1 VAVRFGI
8 LLPHFS
14 ARATPERLV
23 AFAPR
28 LEELGYD
35 SGWVRDNLDFRGG
48 HSFEAAGTL
57 FVDPFTAMTA
67 VAARTRNFG
76 LGTAVLTPFR
86 HPLVT
91 AQLVGGLTWLAG
103 DRIELGVGPGTPRR
117 PWDAVSI
124 DYGERIERCRE
135 MVEVLRVVAQGGPAT
150 YSGPYTQFSDVLIDP
165 APSATVPIWYGGA
178 ERHSL
183 RRIRAYADG
192 LLPGRC
198 PFPIYDDAI
207 AYLKGAEQEDGRT
220 YRLGSIP
227 LVAIEHTREEALARL
242 PVDALLD
249 AATERWKRPHTRVE
263 DLAGALIAGSPDEIG
278 EQLRAFEA
286 RGVELVVLD
295 MRLSMAEFE
304 DKAEWLAQDV
314 LAHFGAGVQA

>member
-1 VAVRFGI
+1 VRFGI

-14 ARATPERLV
+14 AQATPERLV

-35 SGWVRDNLDFRGG
+35 SGWVRDNLDFRGHG
-48 HSFEAAGTL
+48 FEAAGTL

-67 VAARTRNFG
+67 VAARTHHFG

-117 PWDAVSI
+117 PWDAVGI

-135 MVEVLRVVAQGGPAT
+135 MVDVLRIVAQEGPASYEGRFT
-150 YSGPYTQFSDVLIDP
+150 KFSDVLIDP
-165 APSATVPIWYGGA
+165 APSASVPIWYGGA
-178 ERHSL
+178 EGHSL

-198 PFPIYDDAI
+198 PFPVYDEAI
-207 AYLKGAEQEDGRT
+207 AYLHGAEQEDGRA

-227 LVAIEHTREEALARL
+227 LVAIERTREEALARL
-242 PVDALLD
+242 PVDGLLE

-263 DLAGALIAGSPDEIG
+263 DLAGALVAGSPDEVG
-278 EQLRAFEA
+278 EQLRAFEE

-295 MRLSMAEFE
+295 MRLSMEEFE

-314 LAHFGAGVQA
+314 LAAHFGVGAKA